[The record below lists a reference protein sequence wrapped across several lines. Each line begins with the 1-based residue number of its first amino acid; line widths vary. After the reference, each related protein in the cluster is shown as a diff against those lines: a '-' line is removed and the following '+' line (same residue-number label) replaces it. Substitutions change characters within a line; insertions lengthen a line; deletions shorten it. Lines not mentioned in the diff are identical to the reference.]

1 MTLYIEPKLYMILY
15 QLYFFHIDQKLNVVT
30 IAGKFEKIFPAM
42 EISKTKNMFIRTK
55 YLFDKVFRL
64 AGFFPF
70 TSTNLCSNVL

>member
-42 EISKTKNMFIRTK
+42 EISKTKN
-55 YLFDKVFRL
+55 LFEFNHY
-64 AGFFPF
+64 
-70 TSTNLCSNVL
+70 TSDN